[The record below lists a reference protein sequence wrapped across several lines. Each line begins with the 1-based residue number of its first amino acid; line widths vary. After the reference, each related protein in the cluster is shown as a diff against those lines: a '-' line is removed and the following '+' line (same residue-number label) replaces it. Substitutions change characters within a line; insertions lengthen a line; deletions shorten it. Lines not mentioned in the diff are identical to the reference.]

1 MSKKRGRPRKTGVSR
16 FRNGEI
22 RSDGGTEYGAMQRE
36 ARFDPA
42 SASRTLPTLRIPET
56 ARTRQEQDTVHATVA
71 RTRDPLLGSLLGLA
85 FKRNLFRWFNCR
97 TCGETELFI
106 DRKKCLGCQ
115 RRFDDEDKALS
126 GAGGE
131 LLQAADI
138 YAALH
143 RQVWGKLPADIEAA
157 LLKDYGPDAFNLL
170 LELGRVRGPA
180 PPASHFRK
188 LVGETPRPTGETDP
202 AEYLKRRL
210 RHADRFG
217 AARAILYGRTG
228 EYQRRGAVVEN
239 VVIWAIEP
247 AFLRTGEVRTARI
260 VDEQIAFVSGLRAL
274 AEHYQLFDR
283 RERDDRPGGKGGE
296 TV

>member
-16 FRNGEI
+16 KPCGQI
-22 RSDGGTEYGAMQRE
+22 RSDGGTEHSAMQRE

-42 SASRTLPTLRIPET
+42 SAARTLPILQIPET
-56 ARTRQEQDTVHATVA
+56 ARSRQEQDTVDCTVA
-71 RTRDPLLGSLLGLA
+71 RGRDPLLGSLVGLA

-106 DRKKCLGCQ
+106 DRKKCFGCQ
-115 RRFDDEDKALS
+115 RRFDDEDKTLS

-131 LLQAADI
+131 LLRAADI

-143 RQVWGKLPADIEAA
+143 RQVWGKLPADIEAN
-157 LLKDYGPDAFNLL
+157 LTERYGRHAFNLL

-188 LVGETPRPTGETDP
+188 LVGETPGPPGETDP

-217 AARAILYGRTG
+217 ASRAVLYGRTG
-228 EYQRRGAVVEN
+228 EFQRRGAVVEN

-247 AFLRTGEVRTARI
+247 AFLRAGEVRSARV
-260 VDEQIAFVSGLRAL
+260 VDEQTAFVSGLRAL
-274 AEHYQLFDR
+274 AEHYELFDR
-283 RERDDRPGGKGGE
+283 RERDRPGGKGGE
-296 TV
+296 AA